1 MHGGSGAEP
10 RARGVT
16 AGVGTVS
23 SVIEPT
29 GGRCRERTAMAGFG
43 ASQTRRRRAER
54 VFMACTTKPWRV
66 SLFPSGLGGWIPCP
80 QTGSCAVGRTHFL

>member
-1 MHGGSGAEP
+1 
-10 RARGVT
+10 
-16 AGVGTVS
+16 
-23 SVIEPT
+23 
-29 GGRCRERTAMAGFG
+29 MAGFG